1 MFWMGPIFATCF
13 AYGSAA
19 GPAAVSTRRGRLY
32 EALNDC
38 RVRDGSN
45 EIDERVSTLPGT
57 LKSAN
62 GGQGIG
68 FTMAGTVVDK
78 RLLNQ
83 LLVLFFVPLMLP
95 TELAP
100 RDEALLAAAAD
111 NTALEASLASLR
123 TDVAQLNLTC
133 YRK

>member
-1 MFWMGPIFATCF
+1 M
-13 AYGSAA
+13 
-19 GPAAVSTRRGRLY
+19 
-32 EALNDC
+32 
-38 RVRDGSN
+38 RDGSN

>member
-1 MFWMGPIFATCF
+1 
-13 AYGSAA
+13 
-19 GPAAVSTRRGRLY
+19 
-32 EALNDC
+32 
-38 RVRDGSN
+38 
-45 EIDERVSTLPGT
+45 
-57 LKSAN
+57 
-62 GGQGIG
+62 
-68 FTMAGTVVDK
+68 
-78 RLLNQ
+78 
-83 LLVLFFVPLMLP
+83 MLP